1 MFRSLFLLGP
11 FQIFLQGFFQ
21 EYVQGIQGKESLY
34 GIYPKIP
41 AYILA
46 EIFADTPPEIAQ
58 RISSGAFQRFYQ
70 QFAQKFFKGFLQGQ
84 QRFYSLEI
92 PCGSAPD
99 IPTKIII

>member
-21 EYVQGIQGKESLY
+21 EYVQGIQGTESLY

-41 AYILA
+41 AD
-46 EIFADTPPEIAQ
+46 IFADTPPEIAQ

-70 QFAQKFFKGFLQGQ
+70 QFSQKFFKGFLQGQ

-92 PCGSAPD
+92 PRGPAPD
-99 IPTKIII
+99 IPTEILE